1 MNHSPKLKSIR
12 AIVTGGASGLG
23 LKLAENII
31 ALGGRVAIFD
41 KNEQKVFAVAARLGT
56 NSLAFAVDTSQQ
68 DRVEEVVG
76 QVTEDFGDIN
86 LLVNCAGVVQSKRVL
101 ALDSVLEVADF
112 AKVIQVNLIGTF
124 CVCRAVA
131 NLMQHNQP
139 DGDGERGVIINTSSI
154 AATEGQIGQS
164 AYAAS
169 KGGVASMTLPLARE
183 FAKFGIRVMCI
194 SPGVFHTPMYDAI
207 PEKAHHDLEQ
217 RMPFPKHPGDP
228 QRYADLALHIYQN
241 IMLNGEVIR
250 LDGALRL

>member
-1 MNHSPKLKSIR
+1 VNTKNTSPIR

-23 LKLAENII
+23 LNLAENIV
-31 ALGGRVAIFD
+31 ALGGRVAILD
-41 KNEQKVFAVAARLGT
+41 RNEQKVLAVAARLGT
-56 NSLAFAVDTSQQ
+56 NSLAFPVDTTKQ
-68 DRVEEVVG
+68 DRVDEVVG
-76 QVTEDFGDIN
+76 LVTEEFGDIN
-86 LLVNCAGVVQSKRVL
+86 LLVNCAGIVQSKRVL
-101 ALDSVLEVADF
+101 GLDSILDIEEF
-112 AKVIQVNLIGTF
+112 TKIIQINLIGTF

-139 DGDGERGVIINTSSI
+139 NANGERGLIINTSSI

-194 SPGVFHTPMYDAI
+194 APGVFHTPMYDAI
-207 PEKAHHDLEQ
+207 PEKAHQDLEQ
-217 RMPFPKHPGDP
+217 RMPFPKHPGNP
-228 QRYADLALHIYQN
+228 QQFSDLALHIVNN